1 MHILWGSL
9 RMAVGLFMLVC
20 ASLKSEFIL
29 YRLLCARSRIMWGEH
44 VHRFYLI
51 SGTMVIVF
59 GGWAT
64 LGPGSEK
71 KEPRAVQDYN
81 SVRAELRSQV
91 DQGKL
96 TKEEAIVQ
104 LAEAQAKLGARQRKK
119 EWKPSPELQALGK
132 ELTAKVEEGHMT
144 AEEAKAE
151 WMEAAGKAKSGA
163 RAKKRGD
170 STEVKK

>member
-9 RMAVGLFMLVC
+9 MIAAGLFMLVC
-20 ASLKSEFIL
+20 AGLKSEFIL

-44 VHRFYLI
+44 VHRFYLV

-59 GGWAT
+59 GGWVT
-64 LGPGSEK
+64 LGPSSEK
-71 KEPRAVQDYN
+71 KELRAAQDYN
-81 SVRAELRSQV
+81 SVRADLRVQV
-91 DQGKL
+91 EKGTL
-96 TKEEAIVQ
+96 TREEAIVK
-104 LAEAQAKLGARQRKK
+104 LAEAQAKFGARERKK
-119 EWKPSPELQALGK
+119 KWKPSPELQALGK
-132 ELTAKVEEGHMT
+132 ELTEKVEEGHMT